1 VANIEFPVGPGNLP
15 TAGLLTPLNRKE
27 DKKMGKAGKAG
38 AFSRLFAAK
47 AKEDSEVEGLL
58 GEGLPADDGGIPLD
72 KLLDGVTELGD
83 ELKKNASLETIKA
96 YKNAVRRFMARV
108 VRDSFRTEEK
118 VTGLGFKKRK
128 KYIMIKVIDEKLER
142 LAMGILQHQ
151 SDQLEILRRLDEIRG
166 LLVDL
171 TQ

>member
-1 VANIEFPVGPGNLP
+1 MASVEFPVGPGNLP
-15 TAGLLTPLNRKE
+15 AAGIIAPQTRKDE
-27 DKKMGKAGKAG
+27 PRTGKSGKTG

-47 AKEDSEVEGLL
+47 AKEEAELESIL
-58 GEGLPADDGGIPLD
+58 GDGALPEDDGIALD

-83 ELKKNASLETIKA
+83 ELKKNANLELIKA
-96 YKNAVRRFMARV
+96 YKQAVRRFMRRV
-108 VRDSFRTEEK
+108 VRDSFKTEET

-128 KYIMIKVIDEKLER
+128 KYTMIKVIDEKLEA
-142 LAMGILQHQ
+142 LANGILRHQ

>member
-1 VANIEFPVGPGNLP
+1 VATVEFPVGPGNLP
-15 TAGLLTPLNRKE
+15 NAGMLNPLNRKE
-27 DKKMGKAGKAG
+27 DKKTGKAGKPG
-38 AFSRLFAAK
+38 AFSRLFSAK
-47 AKEDSEVEGLL
+47 AEEESEVGELL
-58 GEGLPADDGGIPLD
+58 GGDFPSDDGAPLD

-128 KYIMIKVIDEKLER
+128 KYIMIKVIDEKLEQ
-142 LAMGILQHQ
+142 LARGILQHQ